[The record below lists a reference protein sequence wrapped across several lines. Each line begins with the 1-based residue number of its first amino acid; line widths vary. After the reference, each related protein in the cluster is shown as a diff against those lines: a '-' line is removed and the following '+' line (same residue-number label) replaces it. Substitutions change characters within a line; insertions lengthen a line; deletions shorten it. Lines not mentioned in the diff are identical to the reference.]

1 MSLSLFVLALYVF
14 MQSYVERGWGTIDP
28 KLIGLV
34 GLLFVLLVILETLFF
49 VYHGRA
55 LVNLHRPNRTAE

>member
-14 MQSYVERGWGTIDP
+14 MQSYVLRGWGTIDP

-34 GLLFVLLVILETLFF
+34 GLLFVVLVIVETVFL
-49 VYHGRA
+49 VYRGQP
-55 LVNLHRPNRTAE
+55 LVNWRRPTQQ